1 MKRKLLFIDVET
13 GGRDADVHA
22 ICSIGA
28 VVLNEGFIDETY
40 SALVKDLSG
49 KVTPEAFQVHGITD
63 EEIAADGKTPGQVV
77 EDLEQMFLRHDMR
90 LPRRVV
96 VGAHNA
102 DFDIA
107 FFKRLYR
114 LACAEY
120 DVRYERRYMDTQA
133 LAYAMEQAGQ
143 FELYGPPTLE
153 NVCKA
158 AGVPLQR
165 STQYHDAGED
175 AIGAARAWSRM
186 VQMIRAR

>member
-13 GGRDADVHA
+13 GGRDASVHA
-22 ICSIGA
+22 VCSLGA

-40 SALVKDLSG
+40 YSMVNDQAGDL
-49 KVTPEAFQVHGITD
+49 TEEAGAVHGITRT
-63 EEIAADGKTPGQVV
+63 EMSVKGRSPGQVV

-96 VGAHNA
+96 IGAHNA
-102 DFDIA
+102 DFDIS
-107 FFKRLYR
+107 FLKRLYR
-114 LACAEY
+114 LAGAEY

-133 LAYAMEQAGQ
+133 LAYALEQAGQ
-143 FELYGPPTLE
+143 IELYGPPSLE